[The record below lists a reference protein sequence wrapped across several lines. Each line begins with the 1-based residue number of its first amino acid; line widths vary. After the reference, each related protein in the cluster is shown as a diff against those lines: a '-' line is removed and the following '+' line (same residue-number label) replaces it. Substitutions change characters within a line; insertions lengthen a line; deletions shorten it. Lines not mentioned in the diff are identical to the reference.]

1 MVILW
6 QISIKAYI
14 LKQELT
20 LMTHIS
26 QFSTLGKAQPRVGPV
41 QSVGQTNQILAMST
55 SNEQAYREMLLLL
68 QGESKITDE
77 LAPIDGDA
85 DEIPD
90 GRVTADSLCS
100 SALLLLADPDQVSY
114 GILFHVSNGTF

>member
-1 MVILW
+1 M
-6 QISIKAYI
+6 
-14 LKQELT
+14 
-20 LMTHIS
+20 MT
-26 QFSTLGKAQPRVGPV
+26 QFFKYPTIGKAQPRVGPV

-114 GILFHVSNGTF
+114 VIFFSRFKWHTMLFNWIIQNSGL

>member
-1 MVILW
+1 M
-6 QISIKAYI
+6 
-14 LKQELT
+14 
-20 LMTHIS
+20 MTQIS
-26 QFSTLGKAQPRVGPV
+26 QFSTIGKAQPRVGPV

-114 GILFHVSNGTF
+114 VIFFSCLKWHTINLIIQNSGL